1 MSDREKAI
9 QVIKEM
15 PTNVSIQE
23 ILEALN
29 LMFEINNR
37 IENIDMN
44 ETITTEELL
53 EEMKEW

>member
-37 IENIDMN
+37 IENIDMD

>member
-9 QVIKEM
+9 QILKEM

-29 LMFEINNR
+29 LIFEINNR
-37 IENIDMN
+37 IENIDID

>member
-9 QVIKEM
+9 QILKEM

-37 IENIDMN
+37 IENIDID